1 MKNLIHLLVITALL
15 FVVPFAV
22 AAEKPATR
30 AQAAAAAQKAV
41 NCCIKGKCQKA
52 ATVKQ
57 CQQMGGKAVKVCKQ
71 CK

>member
-1 MKNLIHLLVITALL
+1 MKTMIHLLVITALL
-15 FVVPFAV
+15 FVIPFAV

-30 AQAAAAAQKAV
+30 AQAVAAAQKAV
-41 NCCIKGKCQKA
+41 NCIKGKCQKA

-57 CQQMGGKAVKVCKQ
+57 CQQMGGKAVKDCKQ